1 MAAYRKARELG
12 APGIELDVHL
22 CAASPDCTRGALIV
36 AHDDTFKRTD
46 PADANGGGRNIEE
59 MTLEEVR
66 AIDVGSFF
74 GPDFSGERPPLL
86 EEVLREFCPAM
97 YVDIEL
103 KTGKVKDDPL
113 PGRVAELL
121 KSLGKAIEQAVTVTS
136 FNPFALRTFK
146 QAAPHIPTAIIYSA
160 DEGVPRILR
169 HGFGRF
175 IAHCDYAKPEH
186 VQVSRFTK
194 FRIAGLERR
203 PMVPWTID
211 DKATAARVLELGC
224 QGIIT
229 NRPQDFLEL
238 I

>member
-1 MAAYRKARELG
+1 MAAYRKARDLG

-22 CAASPDCTRGALIV
+22 CAASPDHPRGEVIV
-36 AHDDTFKRTD
+36 AHDDTFKRTA
-46 PADANGGGRNIEE
+46 PAGANGEGRNIEE
-59 MTLEEVR
+59 LTLEAVR

-103 KTGKVKDDPL
+103 KTGKIKDDPL
-113 PGRVAELL
+113 PGRVADLL
-121 KSLGKAIEQAVTVTS
+121 KSLGPDIEQAVTVSS
-136 FNPFALRTFK
+136 FNPFAIRAFK
-146 QAAPHIPTAIIYSA
+146 RAAPHIPTAIIYS
-160 DEGVPRILR
+160 DNEGVPRLLR

-175 IAHCDYAKPEH
+175 IANCDYAKPDH
-186 VQVSRFTK
+186 LQVSRSTK
-194 FRIAGLERR
+194 SRIAGRERR

-211 DKATAARVLELGC
+211 DKATAERVLSLGC

-229 NRPQDFLEL
+229 NRPQDFLE
-238 I
+238 